1 MVRANAFKCGIIAI
15 RVSRWT
21 NTPQPIIVPLFAAR
35 CDVDVGED
43 VRPHVCTPG
52 IRAVHRA
59 TVYDGHKKG
68 IKKMSI
74 KIGTSGYSYED
85 WLGILY
91 PPGTRKADFL
101 EVYSQEF
108 DIVELN
114 YTYYCMPVAKQTQG
128 MVSKT
133 SAGFQ
138 FSIKAH
144 QTITH
149 NIDKS
154 MINKEIEN
162 FLKGIDPI
170 ASAGKLA
177 VVLLQ
182 FPFSFHYT
190 SENRVALDMVCN
202 GFGTVPLAIEFRNS
216 KWQRKS
222 VTDELTSRNI
232 AVVNVDEP
240 QIDGLM
246 RPESVVTSLSVGYVR
261 FHGRNKENWWSGDN
275 VSRYDYLYNETE
287 LNEWVERIRAMMVQT
302 AVVLVVFNNHSK
314 GQAVQNA
321 RRLKQLMGINE

>member
-1 MVRANAFKCGIIAI
+1 MGTPKRNFAN
-15 RVSRWT
+15 
-21 NTPQPIIVPLFAAR
+21 
-35 CDVDVGED
+35 
-43 VRPHVCTPG
+43 
-52 IRAVHRA
+52 
-59 TVYDGHKKG
+59 
-68 IKKMSI
+68 MSI

-114 YTYYCMPVAKQTQG
+114 YTYYCMPAAKQTQG
-128 MVSKT
+128 MVNRT
-133 SAGFQ
+133 GTGFQ

-149 NIDKS
+149 TIDKRL
-154 MINKEIEN
+154 INNEIDS
-162 FLKGIDPI
+162 FIKGIDPI
-170 ASAGKLA
+170 TSAGKLA

-190 SENRVALDMVCN
+190 SENRVVLDMVCN
-202 GFGTVPLAIEFRNS
+202 GFGEVPLAIEFRNNQ
-216 KWQRKS
+216 WQRKT
-222 VTDELTSRNI
+222 VVDELTSRNI

-246 RPESVVTSLSVGYVR
+246 KPEAVVTSRSVGYVR

-287 LNEWVERIRAMMVQT
+287 LNEWAERIRTMVVQA

-321 RRLKQLMGINE
+321 RRLKQLMEVGG

>member
-1 MVRANAFKCGIIAI
+1 
-15 RVSRWT
+15 
-21 NTPQPIIVPLFAAR
+21 
-35 CDVDVGED
+35 
-43 VRPHVCTPG
+43 
-52 IRAVHRA
+52 
-59 TVYDGHKKG
+59 
-68 IKKMSI
+68 MSI

-108 DIVELN
+108 DVVELN
-114 YTYYCMPVAKQTQG
+114 YTYYCMPAAKQTQG
-128 MVSKT
+128 MVNRT
-133 SAGFQ
+133 GTGFQ

-149 NIDKS
+149 SIDKLL
-154 MINKEIEN
+154 INNEIDN
-162 FLKGIDPI
+162 FLKGIDPVT
-170 ASAGKLA
+170 SAGKLA

-190 SENRVALDMVCN
+190 SENRFALDMVCN
-202 GFGTVPLAIEFRNS
+202 GFGTVPLAIEFRNCE
-216 KWQRKS
+216 WQRKS

-246 RPESVVTSLSVGYVR
+246 KPEAVVTSKSVGYVR
-261 FHGRNKENWWSGDN
+261 FHGRNRENWWSGDN
-275 VSRYDYLYNETE
+275 VSRYDYLYSDTE
-287 LNEWVERIRAMMVQT
+287 LNEWAERIRTMVVQT
-302 AVVLVVFNNHSK
+302 SVVLVVFNNHSK

-321 RRLKQLMGINE
+321 RRLKQLMGIGE

>member
-1 MVRANAFKCGIIAI
+1 
-15 RVSRWT
+15 
-21 NTPQPIIVPLFAAR
+21 
-35 CDVDVGED
+35 
-43 VRPHVCTPG
+43 
-52 IRAVHRA
+52 
-59 TVYDGHKKG
+59 
-68 IKKMSI
+68 MSI
-74 KIGTSGYSYED
+74 KIGTSGYSYDD

-114 YTYYCMPVAKQTQG
+114 YTYYCMPAAKQTQG
-128 MVSKT
+128 MVSRT
-133 SAGFQ
+133 GADFQ

-149 NIDKS
+149 NIDKLL
-154 MINKEIEN
+154 INNEIN
-162 FLKGIDPI
+162 RFLKGIDPI
-170 ASAGKLA
+170 TSAGKLS

-190 SENRVALDMVCN
+190 SENRVALDSVCN
-202 GFGTVPLAIEFRNS
+202 GFGAVPLAIEFRNS
-216 KWQRKS
+216 EWQRKS

-246 RPESVVTSLSVGYVR
+246 KPEAVVTSRSVGYVR
-261 FHGRNKENWWSGDN
+261 FHGRNRENWWSGDN
-275 VSRYDYLYNETE
+275 VSRYDYLYNDTE
-287 LNEWVERIRAMMVQT
+287 LNEWAQRIRTMVVQT

-321 RRLKQLMGINE
+321 RRLKQLMGVGE